1 MKGKIMKKSKVT
13 DNEKQILSYNAY
25 HLDEPAP
32 TEGWQMIKN
41 VYAEDNGFEGQAYKK
56 DNNVVVFKGTDKY
69 SAKDSKN

>member
-1 MKGKIMKKSKVT
+1 MKGKIMKKSKIT

-41 VYAEDNGFEGQAYKK
+41 VYADNGFEGQAYKK
-56 DNNVVVFKGTDKY
+56 WK
-69 SAKDSKN
+69 